1 MNKINNLETD
11 PDVLKIL
18 IPYMISIIAEINV
31 WGQCSQQ
38 RALGQTVVMERESCT
53 LLKLSQSRTTVVVQ
67 WLRIFLPMQGT
78 PVRSLVQ
85 KDFTGWGP
93 TKHTGH
99 NYRACVCFTTR
110 EATTRRSPSTATRE
124 QLSLTAPGES
134 PYAATMTQCSQKVS
148 DFKRVKQEFGNLQQM
163 W

>member
-11 PDVLKIL
+11 PDVFKIL

-38 RALGQTVVMERESCT
+38 RALGQMVVMERESHT
-53 LLKLSQSRTTVVVQ
+53 LLKLSQSMTSVVVQ

-85 KDFTGWGP
+85 EDFTGWGP
-93 TKHTGH
+93 TKPQ
-99 NYRACVCFTTR
+99 
-110 EATTRRSPSTATRE
+110 ATTTEPVCALRQEKLPQEEAQTLQLESNPHSPRLERALMQ
-124 QLSLTAPGES
+124 QLWPN
-134 PYAATMTQCSQKVS
+134 AAK
-148 DFKRVKQEFGNLQQM
+148 K
-163 W
+163 